1 MIEEHVIINFLLKE
15 KSETSNNTSSLNNT
29 VTENDKILETERGN
43 SSPNS
48 HSKRKRET

>member
-1 MIEEHVIINFLLKE
+1 MIEEHVTINFFLKE
-15 KSETSNNTSSLNNT
+15 KNETSNNTSSLINT
-29 VTENDKILETERGN
+29 VTENGKTLETERGN